1 MLSLRLKESL
11 LYIVFGVF
19 TVLINMASFF
29 LFYDILGYNEL
40 VANVYS
46 WIFAV
51 AFAFFTN
58 KVYVFES
65 LSRSINEAVLQ
76 FIMFISSRLATL
88 FIEEVVLFIFI
99 TMLNYSVI
107 IIKVF
112 AQLLVIVLNYILSK
126 KIVFKREDS

>member
-1 MLSLRLKESL
+1 MRLKESL